1 MQARD
6 DRTAGSSMSKRPK
19 PVTQRPQPQLQPVE
33 PAPSRPVEREIEVH
47 RRCPVCWNG
56 RGGYG
61 VAYSTQGSVRYYK
74 CCRSRLPDG
83 LGPCGHTW
91 SVRVV
96 MSSVVVESRQ
106 VFMDGQR

>member
-1 MQARD
+1 
-6 DRTAGSSMSKRPK
+6 MSKHRKGQQQAPK
-19 PVTQRPQPQLQPVE
+19 PRQE
-33 PAPSRPVEREIEVH
+33 PAAPAEREIEAY

-74 CCRSRLPDG
+74 CCKSRNADG

-96 MSSVVVESRQ
+96 LSSVVVESRQ
-106 VFMDGQR
+106 IFLDGQR

>member
-1 MQARD
+1 MQVRD
-6 DRTAGSSMSKRPK
+6 DRTGGHGMNKPRKAQQAPK
-19 PVTQRPQPQLQPVE
+19 PQQTPEPEPV
-33 PAPSRPVEREIEVH
+33 AAVEREIEAY

-74 CCRSRLPDG
+74 CCRSRKPEG

-96 MSSVVVESRQ
+96 LSSVVVESRQ
-106 VFMDGQR
+106 VFLDGER